1 MTRSHEE
8 RESNVK
14 LSVKDYTPSLPGV
27 DYDNIQ
33 KKSNVSQGIENCSYI
48 IHAETERR
56 IERVDDPY
64 GRYDTVYEHVSQII
78 SFSYHFCAYK
88 KEVPKSGTEA
98 SVPFLIGN
106 SEWSYCLKL
115 RLVPLFLIL
124 VPDHSIL
131 LFTQSLKAADFLTML
146 AMHHM
151 K

>member
-56 IERVDDPY
+56 IQRLDDPY
-64 GRYDTVYEHVSQII
+64 GRYDTVYENVSQII
-78 SFSYHFCAYK
+78 KKKKKFNKFNKFYPYH
-88 KEVPKSGTEA
+88 
-98 SVPFLIGN
+98 
-106 SEWSYCLKL
+106 
-115 RLVPLFLIL
+115 LFL
-124 VPDHSIL
+124 
-131 LFTQSLKAADFLTML
+131 
-146 AMHHM
+146 
-151 K
+151 